1 MSQRG
6 AVRTFRADIPDELVV
21 EFFTLVGVK
30 SLSDIHWF
38 PKSVLIPSVCE
49 AFDELLPKLEPYYYP
64 HKQFII
70 TRKMNQ
76 NRYIQILRQLA
87 KAKGLTLESKE
98 YKCSDGQQRKKMLM
112 YRLKNNNIVFPSSE
126 PIFTVTFE

>member
-1 MSQRG
+1 MSQR
-6 AVRTFRADIPDELVV
+6 AAPRTFRADIPDELVL
-21 EFFTLVGVK
+21 EFFNLVGVK

-38 PKSVLIPSVCE
+38 PKSVLIPSVC
-49 AFDELLPKLEPYYYP
+49 ATFDDLLVKLEPYYYP
-64 HKQFII
+64 HKQFIV

-98 YKCSDGQQRKKMLM
+98 YKCSEGLLRKKMLM
-112 YRLKNNNIVFPSSE
+112 YRLKNNNIVFTSSE